1 MWKVSCFCCWQ
12 NQKIRRKYL
21 CLQSHLIVNKEIDGF
36 LCSCSL
42 GMSLEKRIEKVF
54 VTEEHMLAFLCNCVK
69 GAFSKNSCTASLLT
83 PGDQEQVDTLE
94 PFAAYVAVRGCRLLC
109 LRIRFFFLIITTFW
123 NQCVSSVLRYQCA
136 GAYIGWPSA
145 WIPFCISNGAVLK
158 ICSWFGELISGTAVV
173 MKIELTSLSFSSSIK
188 RIVAQSHLNCPDSWE
203 RQ

>member
-109 LRIRFFFLIITTFW
+109 LRIRFFFF
-123 NQCVSSVLRYQCA
+123 NYY
-136 GAYIGWPSA
+136 YI
-145 WIPFCISNGAVLK
+145 LK
-158 ICSWFGELISGTAVV
+158 PMCF
-173 MKIELTSLSFSSSIK
+173 FSSEVSVCWSLYWVAFRLKNFLYLK
-188 RIVAQSHLNCPDSWE
+188 RCCPKNLLMVW
-203 RQ
+203 RAN